1 MGFEALLGN
10 ERLKDNLTA
19 SLRRGRISHFYL
31 ISGPEGSGKHTLAR
45 LLSAAIL
52 CRNEGKPCGRCGPC
66 RKVTEGSHPDVI
78 TVEDPEHKNVAVK
91 IVRQAREDMFILP
104 NESDRKIY
112 IFPQELGIEGQNAL
126 LKILEEPPSYG
137 VFILLTD
144 NPQKLHTEGQN
155 ALLKILEEPPA
166 YGVFILLSDNPEKL
180 LPTVRSRCTELP
192 LQPVPERTMKAEL
205 ARRFPKAEP
214 EDLTAAVS
222 RSGGWLGQAIALL
235 QSGDTLPP
243 QALELVT
250 ALADRDAL
258 ALTRVLTPME
268 KWKRDQLIP
277 VLGQW
282 LQMAEQALCCRSGI
296 DAPSAAVR
304 NLSSARTSQ
313 ELMGIIECL
322 KKALE
327 YAQSNVSPG
336 AVCGWLSWEL
346 RQ

>member
-144 NPQKLHTEGQN
+144 NPQ
-155 ALLKILEEPPA
+155 
-166 YGVFILLSDNPEKL
+166 KL